1 MEALQPE
8 TPPPSNGTLG
18 RDGDPFPLLTPQNA
32 PPGRRGPLPIWP
44 LSRFQLLPPSIC
56 CSTTRRSKN
65 NVYFSKLENGT
76 KPPQRREWQRNEFS
90 AGSRTDP
97 PCQGQEAGTSR
108 KETQWN
114 RIKGRRQ
121 EPRPPVAKSCRKD
134 NSPACQPSARG
145 SARAVSRLCSC
156 KRLCSASLHAQ
167 LSGAR
172 TRNEEEFRDQKYF
185 PLMALM
191 LGISRAGTSDFNSK
205 LFLISGCLWSTPNTL
220 PAPVQKGILQ

>member
-1 MEALQPE
+1 MTSQ
-8 TPPPSNGTLG
+8 
-18 RDGDPFPLLTPQNA
+18 
-32 PPGRRGPLPIWP
+32 P
-44 LSRFQLLPPSIC
+44 LSAPPSIC
-56 CSTTRRSKN
+56 CSATRRSKN

-108 KETQWN
+108 KETEWN
-114 RIKGRRQ
+114 RIEGRRQ

-145 SARAVSRLCSC
+145 SARALSRLCSC

-220 PAPVQKGILQ
+220 PAPVQKGTLQ